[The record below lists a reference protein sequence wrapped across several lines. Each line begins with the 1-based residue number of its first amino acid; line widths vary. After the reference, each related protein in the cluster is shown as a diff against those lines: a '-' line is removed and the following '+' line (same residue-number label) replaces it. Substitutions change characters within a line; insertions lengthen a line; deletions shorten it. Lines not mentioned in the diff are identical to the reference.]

1 VRLVNESQEHAN
13 PSEIDDR
20 RGWFDELAAHAEDV
34 VSRDVFFIVLV
45 ILTALWVPSYFM
57 FHTLDHWYLAFA
69 IPAEMVTLFIVALLA
84 NHDRRSEQALHRKVD
99 ALAEALAVVIE
110 GPDGDDVRRHATEL
124 RAAVGLEDRVSTDDD

>member
-1 VRLVNESQEHAN
+1 VSESQEHAS

-20 RGWFDELAAHAEDV
+20 RGWFDELAAQAEDV
-34 VSRDVFFIVLV
+34 VSRDVFFIVLL
-45 ILTALWVPSYFM
+45 ILTALWLPSYFL

-69 IPAEMVTLFIVALLA
+69 IPAEMVTLFMVALLA
-84 NHDRRSEQALHRKVD
+84 NQALHRKVD

-110 GPDGDDVRRHATEL
+110 GPDGGDVQRHATEL